1 MRQTAFGGNLSIKI
15 SGRSTMLRRRETSV
29 SGLIKRIDQNQPLST
44 SAIEPRIAVSQK
56 QKLEAC
62 QLAFQEYTKK
72 GYIQNG
78 SNGQLVL
85 DYDTSSKTIIINAMS
100 DEKLAG
106 TITLTDPK
114 HMPCLELF
122 KDSVQSLGVE
132 AEVSR
137 FAVADEFKNN
147 KSVLN
152 TLFDLILTISIRVF
166 NYDKLYI
173 EVNPRHTGFYQKFLD
188 FQVVSDVV
196 QCSRVNNAP
205 AVLMYLDL
213 KNGNFNKP
221 EFKNLNKPALSEELI
236 ASIYESG
243 KIRNRIGVS
252 QENIVEV

>member
-1 MRQTAFGGNLSIKI
+1 
-15 SGRSTMLRRRETSV
+15 MLKRRETSV
-29 SGLIKRIDQNQPLST
+29 SGLINRISQNQASST
-44 SAIEPRIAVSQK
+44 SAILPKIAVTK
-56 QKLEAC
+56 TEKLSAC
-62 QLAFQEYTKK
+62 HLAFQEYTKK
-72 GYIQNG
+72 GYIQN
-78 SNGQLVL
+78 SENNHLVL
-85 DYDTSSKTIIINAMS
+85 DYDAFSKTIVINAMCGK
-100 DEKLAG
+100 KLAG

-114 HMPCLELF
+114 QMPCLELF
-122 KDSVQSLGVE
+122 KDAVTSLGLE

-147 KSVLN
+147 KGVLN

-166 NYDKLYI
+166 CYNKLYI

-221 EFKNLNKPALSEELI
+221 EFKNLNNPALSEELI

-243 KIRNRIGVS
+243 KIRNRIKVS
-252 QENIVEV
+252 QESTVEV

>member
-1 MRQTAFGGNLSIKI
+1 MQK
-15 SGRSTMLRRRETSV
+15 RRETSV
-29 SGLIKRIDQNQPLST
+29 SGLIKRISQNQALGT
-44 SAIEPRIAVSQK
+44 SSIEPRIAVTQMQK
-56 QKLEAC
+56 SSAC
-62 QLAFQEYTKK
+62 RLAFLEYTKK
-72 GYIQNG
+72 GYIQN
-78 SNGQLVL
+78 SENDQLIQ
-85 DYDTSSKTIIINAMS
+85 DYDGFSKTIVINAMGN
-100 DEKLAG
+100 EQLAG
-106 TITLTDPK
+106 TITLTDPN

-122 KDSVQSLGVE
+122 KDSVQSFGIA

-166 NYDKLYI
+166 NYEKLYI

-188 FQVVSDVV
+188 FKTVSDVV

-213 KNGNFNKP
+213 VNGNFNKP
-221 EFKNLNKPALSEELI
+221 EFINLNNPVLSEELI

-243 KIRNRIGVS
+243 KIKNRLKAATKEFAIK
-252 QENIVEV
+252 E